1 MPTKRPEPD
10 PDRDEAEDLRS
21 RTDLRREQRRVEDA
35 LMIMARRLVDLPER
49 SLGKLE
55 LPEQVLDVVE
65 RARRVRDQG
74 GPKNR
79 ALRLVRIA
87 LRDEDVAVIERR
99 LEELHE
105 VRRVVVVDDE
115 IRSLRDKLVSGGEDA
130 LNELV
135 ARYEGTDRQKLRNL
149 VRNVRRAAEPVRERT
164 LSALEDAI
172 REIIR

>member
-1 MPTKRPEPD
+1 MKGPEPE
-10 PDRDEAEDLRS
+10 PEGDEAEDLRS
-21 RTDLRREQRRVEDA
+21 RTDLRREQKRVEEA
-35 LMIMARRLVDLPER
+35 LMVMARRLVDLPER

-65 RARRVRDQG
+65 RARRVQDQG

-87 LRDEDVAVIERR
+87 LRDADVDAIDRQ
-99 LEELHE
+99 LDDLHE
-105 VRRVVVVDDE
+105 VRHVAAVDEE

-135 ARYEGTDRQKLRNL
+135 ARYQGTDRQKLRNL
-149 VRNVRRAAEPVRERT
+149 VRNARRAAEPVRERT

-172 REIIR
+172 REAIR